1 MGATTGKLEFG
12 WRKIFPR
19 SNNLCANKKMAEGD
33 RGEPLVFMGLP
44 IAGTVGALSQPLAAA
59 GVTVSTLPSATI
71 LLAWL
76 YLLTYHSIFTAL
88 SSRLAPSC
96 FVRSD
101 SHHTFL

>member
-76 YLLTYHSIFTAL
+76 YLLNLPLYLHCLEFKAL
-88 SSRLAPSC
+88 TILFC
-96 FVRSD
+96 
-101 SHHTFL
+101 LQ